1 VAVAI
6 KGPGEYRRRPPDQ
19 LAGKYLGFNYYTDGR
34 SGWIL
39 QAVGVDEKRNL
50 LEFNE
55 KMLKFEPESNSI
67 LAPYTYDPSNGIVSA
82 GDIFRVNTRE

>member
-1 VAVAI
+1 VNT
-6 KGPGEYRRRPPDQ
+6 
-19 LAGKYLGFNYYTDGR
+19 AGGHRTNWQENIWDLTIYADGR

-39 QAVGVDEKRNL
+39 QAVGVDEKKNL

-55 KMLKFEPESNSI
+55 KMLKSEAESNSI
-67 LAPYTYDPSNGIVSA
+67 LAPYIYDPSNGIVSA